1 MTFCELLAESGEV
14 SAWKKTEK
22 FSCSADY
29 EIVIA
34 RNGIAFCVIPT
45 ARTTWKKA
53 YKNALEEHGGKKD
66 ELTRKI

>member
-1 MTFCELLAESGEV
+1 MTFCELLAENGKV

-22 FSCSADY
+22 FSRSADY

-34 RNGIAFCVIPT
+34 ENGVAFCVIPT

-53 YKNALEEHGGKKD
+53 YKKALKEYGGEKA
-66 ELTRKI
+66 